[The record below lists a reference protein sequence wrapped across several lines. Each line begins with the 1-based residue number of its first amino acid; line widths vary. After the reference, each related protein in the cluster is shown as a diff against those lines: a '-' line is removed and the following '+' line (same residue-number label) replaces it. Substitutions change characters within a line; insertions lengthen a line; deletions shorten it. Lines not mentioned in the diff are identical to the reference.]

1 MHETTPSVR
10 PPAVA
15 GRFYPGEAE
24 ALRRSVQEL
33 LAEAGEPEQDPARAP
48 RAMVLPHAGYPFSGA
63 AAARG
68 YQRIAPIRQQL
79 RHVVLLGPA
88 HFVDLSGIALP
99 MADALATPLGTV
111 PVSDTLRRKALAL
124 DSVHIDD
131 TAHAREHSLEVHL
144 PFLQTLL
151 EDFDVL
157 PLVVGRGPAEACGR
171 LIERFWQPDTLV
183 VVSSDL
189 SHFHDDPTARQL
201 DAKTTAAIE
210 AGTFEQITPQRA
222 CGAAPLRGLLWF
234 ARKHGLQAQTIAQCN
249 SGDVTGDR
257 SSVGGYGSYVFH

>member
-1 MHETTPSVR
+1 MHETTPKVR

-24 ALRRSVQEL
+24 TLRRAVREL
-33 LAEAGEPEQDPARAP
+33 LAEAGEPERDPTRAP
-48 RAMVLPHAGYPFSGA
+48 HAMVLPHAGYPFSGA

-68 YQRIAPIRQQL
+68 YQRIVPIREQL

-99 MADALATPLGTV
+99 AADALATPLGTV
-111 PVSDTLRRKALAL
+111 PVSATLRERALEHPG
-124 DSVHIDD
+124 VHIDD
-131 TAHAREHSLEVHL
+131 SAHEREHSLEVHL

-151 EDFDVL
+151 DDFDVL
-157 PLVVGRGPAEACGR
+157 PLVVGRGPAESCGR
-171 LIERFWQPDTLV
+171 LIEQLWQDDTLV

-189 SHFHDDPTARQL
+189 SHFHDDPTARRL
-201 DAKTTAAIE
+201 DAETTAAIE
-210 AGTFEQITPQRA
+210 AGTFEQITPERA

-234 ARKHGLQAQTIAQCN
+234 ARKHGLQTQAIAQCN

-257 SSVGGYGSYVFH
+257 SSVVGYGSYVVH